1 MSRHLPHLLL
11 HEIFRQDFNIFAFQD
26 EARSRVARSSASGKD
41 GGETLPF
48 PAHISILMS
57 TIKMWLNYTTP
68 GLPDIKKYLQNNT
81 KYFIDNFLGL
91 DVSNGNF
98 LMLKILFALD

>member
-1 MSRHLPHLLL
+1 MRSGA
-11 HEIFRQDFNIFAFQD
+11 FRNYFNIIFAFQPQ
-26 EARSRVARSSASGKD
+26 AGKYRSTSGKD

>member
-1 MSRHLPHLLL
+1 
-11 HEIFRQDFNIFAFQD
+11 
-26 EARSRVARSSASGKD
+26 
-41 GGETLPF
+41 
-48 PAHISILMS
+48 
-57 TIKMWLNYTTP
+57 MWLNYTTP

-98 LMLKILFALD
+98 LMLKILFALDWQW